1 MQIVIAG
8 GTGFLG
14 SALARVLRNG
24 GHTVTVLTR
33 KPRGPHEVEW
43 DPYGSPARWVHVL
56 DGAGAVVN
64 LTGASIGQR
73 WTAAHKRHMWNSRI
87 VATRTLVA
95 AMRSVSA
102 MPATLVNS
110 SAVGIYG
117 DRGDEPLTEDIAP
130 GTGFLASLCREWE
143 REARV
148 AEPHAR
154 VVLLRSG
161 VALDRDGGALP
172 QMALPF
178 RLFAGGPL
186 GSGRQYFAWIHRDD
200 WTSMVAWAV
209 ENGAI
214 SGPLN
219 VTAPQPVTN
228 RELARAL
235 GRALHRPAI
244 MPAPAFAIRAV
255 LGEMSSALLGGQRAV
270 PAKAAAAGF
279 QFQYPDIRAALREIY
294 TAGRRRA

>member
-1 MQIVIAG
+1 MRIVIAG

-14 SALARVLRNG
+14 SALARLLRQA
-24 GHTVTVLTR
+24 GHSVTVLTR
-33 KPRGPHEVEW
+33 KPRGPHQVEW

-73 WTAAHKRHMWNSRI
+73 WTARHKRDMWNSRV

-102 MPATLVNS
+102 MPSTLLNS

-117 DRGDEPLTEDIAP
+117 DRGAETLTEESVP
-130 GTGFLASLCREWE
+130 GKGFLASLCQEWE
-143 REARV
+143 HEALA

-161 VALDRDGGALP
+161 VALDREGGAMP

-178 RLFAGGPL
+178 RLFAGGAL

-200 WTSMVAWAV
+200 WASMVAWALDNPAV
-209 ENGAI
+209 

-235 GRALHRPAI
+235 GRALRRPAI
-244 MPAPAFAIRAV
+244 MPAPAFAVRAV
-255 LGEMSSALLGGQRAV
+255 LGEMASALLGGQRAV
-270 PAKAAAAGF
+270 PAKAASAGF
-279 QFQYPDIRAALREIY
+279 QFQYPEIGAALREIY
-294 TAGRRRA
+294 AAGRQPA